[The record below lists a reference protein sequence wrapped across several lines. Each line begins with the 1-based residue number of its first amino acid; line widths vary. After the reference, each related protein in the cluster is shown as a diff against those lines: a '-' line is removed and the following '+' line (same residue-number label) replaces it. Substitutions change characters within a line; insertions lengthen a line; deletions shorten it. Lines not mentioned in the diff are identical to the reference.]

1 LTNLDFYGILNFKM
15 KGQTLEPQFVR
26 TYSRGQVTIPQN
38 YRDYLGITDGSWLKI
53 FLKENG
59 LFIQP
64 LKEEKMGVE
73 KKTFIV
79 KPTVPFT
86 DYLKR
91 VKKAKGAFGQSLVV
105 ESKKIRKEVAKS
117 LGEVNF

>member
-1 LTNLDFYGILNFKM
+1 M

-64 LKEEKMGVE
+64 LKEEKMGAE

-86 DYLKR
+86 DYLRR
-91 VKKAKGAFGQSLVV
+91 VKKAKGAFGQSLVM
-105 ESKKIRKEVAKS
+105 ENKKIRKEIVKS